1 MEEQT
6 FQLVMALT
14 SIVMLALVTMVG
26 IAFRLTYLELS
37 SLRDKLDSVLFELR
51 KSYVTRE
58 ELREVEQRIVKRVDR
73 IKGD

>member
-1 MEEQT
+1 
-6 FQLVMALT
+6 MALT

-37 SLRDKLDSVLFELR
+37 SLRDKLDSMLFELR

>member
-14 SIVMLALVTMVG
+14 SIVMLALLTIVG
-26 IAFRLTYLELS
+26 IAFRLMYLELS
-37 SLRDKLDSVLFELR
+37 SLRDKLDSVLSELR

-58 ELREVEQRIVKRVDR
+58 ELRDVEHRIIKRVDR